1 MNWQALNPL
10 RLVSAT
16 KSGVVA
22 LWNHRPRLTKRRVAW
37 GMSLAM
43 LFSGG
48 GYYGYKKFGPGKTPA
63 QATGSQPDQLA
74 QLGGGLQ
81 PIPDHDPQGA
91 PPAPDAAPMGLME
104 DPAGGYN
111 QADASGQG
119 NGGSNFQSGGP
130 PTTGSDGSFVSG
142 PPPAEGAPVEE
153 APVEGSSGGTDPTYA
168 VNAGTEAGG
177 DASAGSEGNSPQVV
191 TINEAPVRMAA
202 EPSEGDGGEVAPA
215 ADSSAPPSGPPPASF
230 AAETNAP
237 PTPPAAGEA
246 DSSAAAPD
254 AAPGA
259 PAPEAPSASLI
270 PVPSRPQPAP
280 PEEHVRLPDE
290 AAPNL
295 SPREGF
301 SSPRAGFGGASPIP
315 PPPPGAVASPSP
327 ISSGLPP
334 RDFPPAPRG
343 SDSNL
348 PGANV
353 GLPNTSALGGS
364 GAGMGGAGVGGA
376 GVGGAALA
384 TAGVPLAISA
394 APGPKHLEGPQ
405 SPSLELEK
413 IAPQE
418 VQVGRPARFE
428 IKVRNVGRAAAQH
441 ITVIDQ
447 VPQGTRL
454 IDADP
459 PCQRGAE
466 GALRWQL
473 GALGPG
479 QETSIVMQL
488 LPEQEGEIGS
498 VAQVIFHSQA
508 AVRTVSTRPQIA
520 IEHQV
525 VEQALIGDQVR
536 MLLAITNRGTGATSN
551 LVLEATLPEA
561 LGHPAGAELEY
572 PIGAL
577 RPNET
582 KRIDLALKAQRPG
595 AAPCYFLAR
604 EEGQTLAEDRVSLNV
619 LSPQLQ
625 VGVNGPKVR
634 YLDRQAT
641 YSVAVANPGTAP
653 ATNLELVAYLP
664 RGLKYISADNQGQY
678 DPQRH
683 AVLWGLQELP
693 AGVMGAS
700 QLIVVPTEPGEQRI
714 RVEGKADLR
723 LEHAFEQP
731 VLVETLSELQFSVV
745 DAADPIEVGSETTY
759 EIRLQNRGSR
769 AASQVRLAV
778 EFPPELA
785 PIGGEGPTNVGV
797 RGQQLIVEPLPSL
810 APNSQV
816 TYQIR
821 AKGLRKGDPRIRVL
835 VASDE
840 SPNPVTKEES
850 TRVYADE

>member
-1 MNWQALNPL
+1 MNWQAINPL
-10 RLVSAT
+10 RLVSAS

-48 GYYGYKKFGPGKTPA
+48 GYYGYKKFGPGKAAALPA
-63 QATGSQPDQLA
+63 GEKPDQLA

-91 PPAPDAAPMGLME
+91 PPAPVAAPMGLME
-104 DPAGGYN
+104 DPAGGQGFQPGN
-111 QADASGQG
+111 EAGPASE
-119 NGGSNFQSGGP
+119 
-130 PTTGSDGSFVSG
+130 GSFASG
-142 PPPAEGAPVEE
+142 PPSAEGAPVEG
-153 APVEGSSGGTDPTYA
+153 APVEGSPVGAEPTYA

-177 DASAGSEGNSPQVV
+177 DTGTNGDAPQVV

-202 EPSEGDGGEVAPA
+202 EPPPGDAGEVAPA
-215 ADSSAPPSGPPPASF
+215 ADSGAPPSSPPPASF
-230 AAETNAP
+230 AAETNDPPAP
-237 PTPPAAGEA
+237 PPASG
-246 DSSAAAPD
+246 D
-254 AAPGA
+254 ANVGPGA
-259 PAPEAPSASLI
+259 ADASASSPAPEAPPATLI

-290 AAPNL
+290 ASPNL

-301 SSPRAGFGGASPIP
+301 GSPRTGFGGAPPLP
-315 PPPPGAVASPSP
+315 PPPPGAVASPSSP
-327 ISSGLPP
+327 AVGLPP

-343 SDSNL
+343 NESNFSSADAGAPDGNSFGS
-348 PGANV
+348 PGAGGAGAGGA
-353 GLPNTSALGGS
+353 GLR
-364 GAGMGGAGVGGA
+364 GAGMGGAAV
-376 GVGGAALA
+376 A

-413 IAPQE
+413 IAPEE

-441 ITVIDQ
+441 ITVLDQ

-459 PCQRGAE
+459 PCQRGAD

-479 QETSIVMQL
+479 QETSIIMQL

-536 MLLAITNRGTGATSN
+536 MLLAITNRGSGATSN

-582 KRIDLALKAQRPG
+582 KRIDLSLKAQRPG
-595 AAPCYFLAR
+595 AAPCHFLAR
-604 EEGQTLAEDRVSLNV
+604 EEGQTLAEDRVSLNI

-653 ATNLELVAYLP
+653 ATNLELIAYLP

-785 PIGGEGPTNVGV
+785 PVAGEGPTNVGV
-797 RGQQLIVEPLPSL
+797 RGQQLVIEPLPRL